1 MNTTAPTTHKWRFAT
16 DETPSLHLRCHKG
29 DVRLIHDA
37 LPGEVVVQ
45 LTATTAFDPEVI
57 ETRTEGREVFVNVPA
72 MLNPGDTGFG
82 FAVQVGRLSWGIGSV
97 NRVEIEVHLSP
108 DADVDVQAEGGDL
121 TCVGPSGRALL
132 QTGGGDI
139 RLETATSARVVTQG
153 GDIHADSIDSGELR
167 TGGGDIRVTK
177 LGEGTVKTGGGDV
190 RIDSIGSG
198 RIETGGGDVGVM
210 RAGGDLMVHTGGGD
224 VTVLNCVA
232 ATQVRTGAGDVTV
245 EVESG
250 EVTIGTGA
258 GDIRVTVPRGVPVW
272 QDLHS
277 SFGEVSSRI
286 ASRGEPQDGQPY
298 IRVTARTGTGDVLLQ
313 D

>member
-1 MNTTAPTTHKWRFAT
+1 MNTTSPTTHQWRFGT

-29 DVRLIHDA
+29 DVRVVHDA
-37 LPGEVVVQ
+37 GAGEVIVQ
-45 LTATTAFDPEVI
+45 LTSTNAFDPELI
-57 ETRTEGREVFVNVPA
+57 EVRSQGRDVHVTVPPN
-72 MLNPGDTGFG
+72 LTPGETAFG

-108 DADVDVQAEGGDL
+108 DADVEVNAEGGDL
-121 TCVGPSGRALL
+121 TCVGRSGRALL

-139 RLETATSARVVTQG
+139 RLDSATSVRAVTQG
-153 GDIHADSIDSGELR
+153 GDITAGGIDTGELR
-167 TGGGDIRVTK
+167 TGGGDIVVSR
-177 LGEGTVKTGGGDV
+177 LGEGSVKTGGGDV
-190 RIDSIGSG
+190 RLDDLGSG
-198 RIETGGGDVGVM
+198 RVESGGGDVTVL
-210 RAGGDLMVHTGGGD
+210 RAGGDLAVHTGGGD
-224 VTVLNCVA
+224 VTVLDCVA

-245 EVESG
+245 QAAGG

-258 GDIRVTVPRGVPVW
+258 GDIRVKVPRDVPVW

-286 ASRGEPQDGQPY
+286 GHRGEPQEGQPY
-298 IRVTARTGTGDVLLQ
+298 IRVTARTGTGDVLLE